1 MFFLQVSRMVFNM
14 QASIYLQ
21 PGKESTILRGH
32 PWVFP
37 KTIAR
42 EIHCKTGNL
51 VQVYD
56 EQGQYLATGMYN
68 EHSLYRVRI
77 LALGQ
82 TITSLQDCI
91 QQRLQEAF
99 DLRTRLGLPNT
110 ETNAYRLFNSEA
122 DGLSGLTIDRFDT
135 TAVIASS
142 AYWVEAHRTVI
153 QQCIQTLLPSDKLL
167 WRSQAKPLTQDGW
180 QEPIPTPATTITQVR
195 EAGITFQVDFSNTQ
209 KTGLF
214 LDQRDN
220 HQLLAKLV
228 HNKRVLDLYTYSGG
242 FALHAANAGASYV
255 LGVDSSEKAIELAQH
270 NAALNHLN
278 DNITFVTADAR
289 DYLQQAGE
297 YDVII
302 LDPPKL
308 VPSKKHIEKA
318 KNYYRYLHRETF
330 KAMRPG
336 SLLLS
341 CNCSSALTS
350 QAFVDLVSAQA
361 FAVGKVAKILGVF
374 GPALCHPVLAAFPE
388 GQYLTAVLVAV

>member
-1 MFFLQVSRMVFNM
+1 M

-21 PGKESTILRGH
+21 TDKESTVLRGH

-37 KTIAR
+37 KAIAR
-42 EIHCKTGNL
+42 EVNCKTGNL

-56 EQGQYLATGMYN
+56 AQGQYLATGMYN

-82 TITSLQDCI
+82 TITSLQNCI

-99 DLRTRLGLPNT
+99 DLRTQLDLPNS

-135 TAVIASS
+135 TSVIASS
-142 AYWVEAHRTVI
+142 AYWVEAHRSI
-153 QQCIQTLLPSDKLL
+153 ILECIQTLLPTDTLL
-167 WRSQAKPLTQDGW
+167 WSSQIKPLTQDGW
-180 QEPIPTPATTITQVR
+180 QGDTVTPAETITQVQ

-220 HQLLAKLV
+220 HQRLAKLV

-242 FALHAANAGASYV
+242 FALHAAKAGANYV
-255 LGVDSSEKAIELAQH
+255 LGVDSSEKAIALAQH

-278 DNITFVTADAR
+278 NNISFATADAR

-336 SLLLS
+336 TLLLT
-341 CNCSSALTS
+341 CNCSSALST
-350 QAFVDLVSAQA
+350 QAFVDLVSSQA
-361 FAVGKVAKILGVF
+361 FAVDKRAKILGIF